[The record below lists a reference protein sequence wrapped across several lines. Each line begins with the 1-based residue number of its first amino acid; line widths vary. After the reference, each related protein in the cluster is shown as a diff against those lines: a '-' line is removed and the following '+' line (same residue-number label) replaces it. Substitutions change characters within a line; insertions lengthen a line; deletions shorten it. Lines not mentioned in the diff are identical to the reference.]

1 MFANTKNIVAM
12 HPRMHAAAGLIR
24 AALLTVLVCVAACSS
39 AQAQSAP
46 LTEAGL
52 VAKGAKKLGA
62 ADFDTLYVGN
72 TLTGKTTEG
81 DDFHV
86 FVEGKSTY
94 RMAFQGKQTSDKWSA
109 GQDGTFCTVAD
120 TETTCTR
127 EVLDDKTIYSFN
139 ADGSLAGT
147 AQIRPGNPEK
157 L

>member
-1 MFANTKNIVAM
+1 MKVTRKM
-12 HPRMHAAAGLIR
+12 LQRS
-24 AALLTVLVCVAACSS
+24 ALYAILTCLWLAIGHNAY
-39 AQAQSAP
+39 AQSSQAAP
-46 LTEAGL
+46 QTEAGL
-52 VAKGAKKLGA
+52 VALGAKKLGA
-62 ADFDTLYVGN
+62 TDFEALYVGN

-94 RMAFQGKQTSDKWSA
+94 RMSFQGKQTSDKWSA

-120 TETTCTR
+120 AETTCTR
-127 EVLDDKTIYSFN
+127 DYLHDKTIYSFN